1 MEDILY
7 NNPIKSL
14 LGEKP
19 LRSPSRSLRV
29 DIKGILEEGDKKAVA
44 SKFDPSWDE
53 LKSWLDIE
61 RDIPTKVSNLYTEDA
76 ALEYQLLLDKI
87 YSEMPINQSETL
99 FGIDERE
106 PSKTE
111 QSMFKRKLAVL
122 EDPTLPLKMA
132 KSGTLSL
139 LEVDALK
146 MFYPNYY
153 EELSFAI
160 LEMLSENKKPLSRAK
175 KTQIGLL
182 LGVPRVNPETLAEL
196 QAQYQPEETEGNKSA
211 NLAEDQMTEMQ
222 KVEFS

>member
-61 RDIPTKVSNLYTEDA
+61 RDIPTKVSKLSTEDA

-87 YSEMPINQSETL
+87 YSEMPVNQSETL

-111 QSMFKRKLAVL
+111 QNMFKRKMAVL
-122 EDPTLPLKMA
+122 EDPTLPLQMA

-153 EELSFAI
+153 EELSFTL
-160 LEMLSENKKPLSRAK
+160 LEMLAENKKPLSRAK

-196 QAQYQPEETEGNKSA
+196 QAQYQPEEAEGSKPA